1 MATQSS
7 TMPVLGSAAPPFRLP
22 DVRDG
27 NPLAITDLSGDRGG
41 KALLVMFICRHCPYV
56 KHVEAELARL
66 AREAPHGLGIVAICS
81 NDAEGYP
88 EDAPESLA
96 EQARRA
102 GFTFPYLYD
111 ESQEVARA
119 YGAACTPEFFLYDAE
134 GKLRYHGQLDD
145 SRPGNGKPV
154 TGKDLRAAIAAVM
167 GRDPVPEPQRAAVGC
182 SIKWK
187 R

>member
-1 MATQSS
+1 MATQS
-7 TMPVLGSAAPPFRLP
+7 TEKPVLGSTAPPFRLRE
-22 DVRDG
+22 VG
-27 NPLAITDLSGDRGG
+27 NGGMVAGTDFTGTRGG

-56 KHVEAELARL
+56 KHVEEELARL
-66 AREAPHGLGIVAICS
+66 GRDAPAGLGLVAISS
-81 NDAEGYP
+81 NDADDYP

-102 GFTFPYLYD
+102 GFNFPYLYD
-111 ESQEVARA
+111 EDQGVARA
-119 YGAACTPEFFLYDAE
+119 YGAVCTPEFFLYDSQR
-134 GKLRYHGQLDD
+134 KLAYHGQLDD

-154 TGKDLRAAIAAVM
+154 TGADLRSAIAAVLA
-167 GRDPVPEPQRAAVGC
+167 GGPVPEPQRPAVGC